1 MKLLY
6 FAPYF
11 TPEKSSGR
19 ALVLDLLEGFA
30 DAGWT
35 VEVYTPTPT
44 RGVTEQE
51 RAFYKKHRTE
61 QLFGGKI
68 TVHRMPLY
76 REKKSFLQRTI
87 RFCIFSFQ
95 CLLKGLFVPADAIFT
110 GSVPPSQG
118 LITGIIRKLGKKRI
132 IFNPQD
138 LFPDSLITS
147 GLANANSAAVKIG
160 RIIEHLS
167 YSQADLI
174 ITISND
180 MKRTIV
186 SRCKDAE
193 KVHVIPNW
201 IDTELI
207 RPIRR
212 EENRLFDE
220 LALPRNKFYIVYAGN
235 IGYVQGIDSII
246 ETAVL
251 LKDYVDIH
259 FVVFGNGSEEN
270 RIRKMINDYQ
280 LTNISIYPLLDT
292 SRVSEVYSMGDV
304 SLVTCKAGT
313 GGAGMPS
320 KTWTIMATGT
330 PVLGFFDKPSE
341 FSDLLESTKTGWC
354 VEAGDTEKLQDMII
368 TLSQNKK
375 KCMEYGRNARD
386 YAENELAKLSAIKR
400 YIEVIDQKAVE

>member
-30 DAGWT
+30 DAGWN

-51 RAFYKKHRTE
+51 RAFYKKNRTE
-61 QLFGGKI
+61 QLFGGKV

-87 RFCIFSFQ
+87 RFCFFSFQ

-110 GSVPPSQG
+110 GSIPPSQG

-138 LFPDSLITS
+138 LFPDSLITAGIAS
-147 GLANANSAAVKIG
+147 VNSSAVKIG
-160 RIIEHLS
+160 RIIERLS

-180 MKRTIV
+180 MKQTIV
-186 SRCKDAE
+186 NRCKDAE

-201 IDTELI
+201 INTDLI
-207 RPIRR
+207 RPISR
-212 EENRLFDE
+212 EENHLFDE
-220 LALPRNKFYIVYAGN
+220 LGLPRNKFYVVYAGN
-235 IGYVQGIDSII
+235 IGYVQGIDSLV
-246 ETAVL
+246 ETAAL
-251 LKDYVDIH
+251 LKDHIDIH
-259 FVVFGNGSEEN
+259 FVIFGNGSEEH
-270 RIRKMINDYQ
+270 RIRKMIDDYQ
-280 LTNISIYPLLDT
+280 LANVSIYPLLDA

-304 SLVTCKAGT
+304 SLVTCKVGT

-341 FSDLLESTKTGWC
+341 FSNLLESTKTGWC
-354 VEAGDTEKLQDMII
+354 VEAGNIAELHDAIIELQR
-368 TLSQNKK
+368 NKK
-375 KCMEYGRNARD
+375 LCEEYGRNARKHAEMFLSKNRAVSD
-386 YAENELAKLSAIKR
+386 YIRLISAMT
-400 YIEVIDQKAVE
+400 